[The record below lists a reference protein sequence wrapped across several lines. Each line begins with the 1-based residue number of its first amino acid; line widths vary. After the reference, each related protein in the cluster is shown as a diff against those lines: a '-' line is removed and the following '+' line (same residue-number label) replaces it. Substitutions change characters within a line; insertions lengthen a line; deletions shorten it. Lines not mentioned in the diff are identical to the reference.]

1 MRYFIANWK
10 ANKTID
16 EALDW
21 LDRLL
26 KIPLRNERA
35 KIIVC
40 PAFHLLYPLRLK
52 LKDYPFISLASQ
64 DVSAFESGSY
74 TGEVTTKSLQGLV
87 DYAIIGHSERR
98 KYFNETYEL
107 LTKKVFL
114 AKKHQIEPIF
124 CLRNENDPIPAGIQ
138 IVAYEP
144 VYAIGSGDNEPVEK
158 VLAVK
163 QKLKLSKNTVF
174 LYGGS
179 VNKNNISSYLHR
191 QEIDGLLIGSA
202 SLMAKEFH
210 DIVNQA

>member
-1 MRYFIANWK
+1 M
-10 ANKTID
+10 
-16 EALDW
+16 
-21 LDRLL
+21 
-26 KIPLRNERA
+26 
-35 KIIVC
+35 
-40 PAFHLLYPLRLK
+40 
-52 LKDYPFISLASQ
+52 
-64 DVSAFESGSY
+64 
-74 TGEVTTKSLQGLV
+74 
-87 DYAIIGHSERR
+87 
-98 KYFNETYEL
+98 
-107 LTKKVFL
+107 
-114 AKKHQIEPIF
+114 AKKYQIEPIF

-202 SLMAKEFH
+202 SLTAKEFH